1 MASTEDYIKFKK
13 FCSVSFI
20 MASLFMINN
29 KAYGNRED
37 MIYGK
42 DRYETNYNVNI
53 HCNFTDT
60 DTVVFASGEIYPDA
74 LSGGNIS
81 NGENY
86 PLILIDKKGDNYKKN
101 LRNYPKLKNIII
113 VGGEKTLSKEVD
125 KNLSKNYNVKRIS
138 GSNRYRTSREVYN
151 YLNNKNNKNY
161 KKIGVRG
168 DSFPD
173 ALSAVP
179 FARKKDGLVILLDNS
194 NEEFDYIVGGNVKGK
209 SNNIIKGKDRYE
221 TSRKLVDYYKED
233 SLVVVEG
240 SNFPDALSASEIAG
254 KYFINILLIDDKSNK
269 SNDIFRDNSK
279 DVFFVGGKVVNLKKK
294 HLRAGNDNIEKDNTY
309 NETKVDKDIKEPK
322 IEQIQMENKGLFFID
337 DSNNFTKEELNAK
350 NIREYE
356 NTDILLKD
364 IKESLFDKNTDILR
378 VSVKNLEPWTME
390 ENTLVNI
397 LIEDN
402 FFRTLYGCIDNQ
414 GNNGFDIQYNQFNDK
429 KYLEIFINRDLYP
442 LEKCNRMVK
451 DLKMPRG
458 IIDQLNNIDGE
469 YDKVIYL
476 LDHMAKKNSKYDY
489 VSYNQGIGPN
499 NNPIDAHFGLSQ
511 CAGYASYIEYIAKET
526 GIDAEYTTD
535 ENIRANH
542 AWVTFNIDGNKYG
555 SDPVVVIKANKGIE
569 KENWLPIY
577 KTMYFSP
584 YNEFTESM
592 RKYSKIN

>member
-1 MASTEDYIKFKK
+1 MTKTADNKKVKK
-13 FCSVSFI
+13 FLILSLI
-20 MASLFMINN
+20 AISLFTGNN
-29 KAYGNRED
+29 KAYGSKED

-53 HCNFTDT
+53 HCDFTDT

-81 NGENY
+81 YGENY

-101 LRNYPKLKNIII
+101 LRNYPNLKTIII
-113 VGGEKTLSKEVD
+113 VGGEKTLSKEVE
-125 KNLSKNYNVKRIS
+125 KNLSKKYRVKRIS
-138 GSNRYRTSREVYN
+138 GSDRYKTSREVYN

-179 FARKKDGLVILLDNS
+179 FARKKDGLVILSDNS
-194 NEEFDYIVGGNVKGK
+194 NEKFDYIVGGNVKGK
-209 SNNIIKGKDRYE
+209 SNNVIKGKDRYE

-240 SNFPDALSASEIAG
+240 GNFPDALSASEIAG
-254 KYFINILLIDDKSNK
+254 KYFGNILLIEDKFDK
-269 SNDIFRDNSK
+269 SNDIFIDNSK
-279 DVFFVGGKVVNLKKK
+279 DIFFVGGKVVNLKKK
-294 HLRAGNDNIEKDNTY
+294 HLSVGNDNIDKDNIY
-309 NETKVDKDIKEPK
+309 NETKKEEGQLK
-322 IEQIQMENKGLFFID
+322 NRGLFLID
-337 DSNNFTKEELNAK
+337 ESNNFTKEELRAK

-356 NTDILLKD
+356 NTDMLLED
-364 IKESLFDKNTDILR
+364 IKNLLFDKNTDVLR

-390 ENTLVNI
+390 EDTLVNI

-402 FFRTLYGCIDNQ
+402 FFRTLYGCIDIK
-414 GNNGFDIQYNQFNDK
+414 GNHGFNIQYKQFNNK
-429 KYLEIFINRDLYP
+429 KYLKIFINRGLYP
-442 LEKCNRMVK
+442 FEKCNRMVK

-489 VSYNQGIGPN
+489 ASYSKGIGPN

-511 CAGYASYIEYIAKET
+511 CAGYAAYIEYIAKEA

-542 AWVTFNIDGNKYG
+542 AWVTFNIDGKKYG

-569 KENWLPIY
+569 KENWVPVY